1 MSKNEKYFLDKL
13 PKVYQAEVLDNIS
26 YLILAHTFNPIS
38 STDIVERYGA
48 LIKDINE
55 LYLEK
60 YCEYDLSVR
69 DRCITIFLVH
79 HILSN
84 LNYWCTY
91 PQFSKIEYEYT
102 KPLRQHYILID
113 KKEINKYIMK
123 YKNYIF
129 NTMLLMVASLRK
141 GYISDLASVVLYNN
155 DIIEGALHIRRF
167 NTEEYNYKDTLYSL
181 LSSLIREN
189 DRYKIDLL
197 KEEDKL

>member
-1 MSKNEKYFLDKL
+1 MSKSEKYFLDKL
-13 PKVYQAEVLDNIS
+13 PEVYQAEVLDNIS

-38 STDIVERYGA
+38 SIDIVERYGA

-69 DRCITIFLVH
+69 DRCITIFIVH

-91 PQFSKIEYEYT
+91 PQFSKIEYECT

-129 NTMLLMVASLRK
+129 NTMMLMVASLCK
-141 GYISDLASVVLYNN
+141 GYMYDPVSVILYNN
-155 DIIEGALHIRRF
+155 DIIEGSIHIRQF
-167 NTEEYNYKDTLYSL
+167 NTEGYNYKDILYSL
-181 LSSLIREN
+181 LSSLIRKN
-189 DRYKIDLL
+189 DRYRLNLL
-197 KEEDKL
+197 KEEGKL

>member
-1 MSKNEKYFLDKL
+1 MSKSEKYFLDKL

-38 STDIVERYGA
+38 SIDILERYGA

-69 DRCITIFLVH
+69 DRCITIFIIH

-84 LNYWCTY
+84 LDYWCTY
-91 PQFSKIEYEYT
+91 PQFSKLEYEYT
-102 KPLRQHYILID
+102 KPIRQHYILID

-129 NTMLLMVASLRK
+129 NTMMLMVASLRK
-141 GYISDLASVVLYNN
+141 GYMSDPVSVVLYNSN
-155 DIIEGALHIRRF
+155 IIEGSLHIRQL
-167 NTEEYNYKDTLYSL
+167 NAEEYNYKDILYSL

-197 KEEDKL
+197 KEEE

>member
-1 MSKNEKYFLDKL
+1 MSKSEKYFLDKL

-26 YLILAHTFNPIS
+26 YLILAHTLNPIS
-38 STDIVERYGA
+38 SIDIVERCVA

-69 DRCITIFLVH
+69 DRCITIFIVH

-91 PQFSKIEYEYT
+91 PQFSKLEYEYT
-102 KPLRQHYILID
+102 KPIRQHYILID

-129 NTMLLMVASLRK
+129 NTMLLMVSSLCK
-141 GYISDLASVVLYNN
+141 GYMYDPVSVILYNN
-155 DIIEGALHIRRF
+155 DIIEGSLHIRRF
-167 NTEEYNYKDTLYSL
+167 NAEGYNYKDILYSL

-189 DRYKIDLL
+189 DRYKLNLL
-197 KEEDKL
+197 KEESKL

>member
-1 MSKNEKYFLDKL
+1 MSKSEKYFLDKL
-13 PKVYQAEVLDNIS
+13 PEAYRAEVLDNIS

-38 STDIVERYGA
+38 SIDIMERYGA
-48 LIKDINE
+48 LIKGINE

-84 LNYWCTY
+84 LNYWCTD

-141 GYISDLASVVLYNN
+141 GYISDPASVVLYNN

>member
-1 MSKNEKYFLDKL
+1 MSKSEKYFLDKL

-38 STDIVERYGA
+38 SIDILERYGA

-69 DRCITIFLVH
+69 DRCITIFIVH

-91 PQFSKIEYEYT
+91 PQFSKLEYEYT
-102 KPLRQHYILID
+102 KPIRQHYIIID

-129 NTMLLMVASLRK
+129 NTMMLMVASLCR
-141 GYISDLASVVLYNN
+141 GCMSDPVSVVLYNS
-155 DIIEGALHIRRF
+155 DIIEGSLHIRQF
-167 NTEEYNYKDTLYSL
+167 NAEEYNYKDILYSL

-189 DRYKIDLL
+189 DRYKIYLL
-197 KEEDKL
+197 KEEE

>member
-1 MSKNEKYFLDKL
+1 MSKSEKYFLDKL
-13 PKVYQAEVLDNIS
+13 PEIYQAEVLDNIS

-38 STDIVERYGA
+38 SIYIVERYGA

-60 YCEYDLSVR
+60 YCEYDLSVQ

-84 LNYWCTY
+84 LNCWCTY

-102 KPLRQHYILID
+102 KPLRQHYIIID

-141 GYISDLASVVLYNN
+141 GYINDPASVVLYNN

-167 NTEEYNYKDTLYSL
+167 NAEEYNYRDILYSL

-197 KEEDKL
+197 KEEGKL

>member
-1 MSKNEKYFLDKL
+1 MSKSEKYFLDKL
-13 PKVYQAEVLDNIS
+13 PEVYQAEVLDNIS

-38 STDIVERYGA
+38 SIDIVERYGA

-69 DRCITIFLVH
+69 DQCITIFIVH

-91 PQFSKIEYEYT
+91 PQFSKLEYELT

-129 NTMLLMVASLRK
+129 NTMLLMVSSLCK
-141 GYISDLASVVLYNN
+141 GCMSDPVSVVLYNS
-155 DIIEGALHIRRF
+155 DIIEGSLRIRQL
-167 NTEEYNYKDTLYSL
+167 NAEEYNYKDILYSL

-189 DRYKIDLL
+189 DRYRLNLL
-197 KEEDKL
+197 KDEGKL

>member
-1 MSKNEKYFLDKL
+1 MSKSKKYFLDKL
-13 PKVYQAEVLDNIS
+13 PEVYQAEVLDNIS

-38 STDIVERYGA
+38 SIDIVERYGA

-60 YCEYDLSVR
+60 YCEYDLSVQ

-91 PQFSKIEYEYT
+91 PQFSKIEYECT

-129 NTMLLMVASLRK
+129 NTMLLMVVSLCK
-141 GYISDLASVVLYNN
+141 GYMYDPASVVLYNS
-155 DIIEGALHIRRF
+155 DIIEGSLHIRRF
-167 NTEEYNYKDTLYSL
+167 NAEGYNYKDILYSL

-189 DRYKIDLL
+189 DRYRLNLL

>member
-1 MSKNEKYFLDKL
+1 MSKSEKYFLDKL
-13 PKVYQAEVLDNIS
+13 PEVYQAEVLDNIS

-38 STDIVERYGA
+38 SIDIVERCGA

-69 DRCITIFLVH
+69 DRCITIFIVH

-91 PQFSKIEYEYT
+91 PQFSKLEYEYT

-129 NTMLLMVASLRK
+129 NTMMLMAASLCK
-141 GYISDLASVVLYNN
+141 GYLYDPASVILYNN
-155 DIIEGALHIRRF
+155 DIIEGSLHIRQF
-167 NTEEYNYKDTLYSL
+167 NTEEYNYKVILYSL

>member
-1 MSKNEKYFLDKL
+1 MNKSEKYFLDKL
-13 PKVYQAEVLDNIS
+13 PEVYQAEVLDNIS

-38 STDIVERYGA
+38 SIDIVERCGA

-69 DRCITIFLVH
+69 DRCITIFIVH

-84 LNYWCTY
+84 LDYWCTY
-91 PQFSKIEYEYT
+91 PQFSKLEYEYT

-113 KKEINKYIMK
+113 KKEINKCIMK

-129 NTMLLMVASLRK
+129 NTMMLWVINVMALTVLRSNNVYCIFRSRTNCQ
-141 GYISDLASVVLYNN
+141 YIEARKT
-155 DIIEGALHIRRF
+155 IIYYIFLGWL
-167 NTEEYNYKDTLYSL
+167 
-181 LSSLIREN
+181 
-189 DRYKIDLL
+189 
-197 KEEDKL
+197 

>member
-1 MSKNEKYFLDKL
+1 MSKSEKYFLDKL
-13 PKVYQAEVLDNIS
+13 PEVYQAEVLDNIS

-38 STDIVERYGA
+38 SIDIVERYGA

-69 DRCITIFLVH
+69 DRCITIFIVH

-84 LNYWCTY
+84 LDYWCVY
-91 PQFSKIEYEYT
+91 PQFSKLEYEYT
-102 KPLRQHYILID
+102 KPIKQHYVIID
-113 KKEINKYIMK
+113 KKEINKYIIK

-129 NTMLLMVASLRK
+129 NTMLLMVASLCK
-141 GYISDLASVVLYNN
+141 GYMHDPASVILYNN
-155 DIIEGALHIRRF
+155 DIIESSIRIRQF
-167 NTEEYNYKDTLYSL
+167 NTEEYNYKVILYSL

-189 DRYKIDLL
+189 DRYRLNLL
-197 KEEDKL
+197 KEEGKL

>member
-26 YLILAHTFNPIS
+26 YLILAHTFNSIS
-38 STDIVERYGA
+38 SIDIVERCGA

-69 DRCITIFLVH
+69 DRCITIFIVH

-84 LNYWCTY
+84 LNYWCAY

-129 NTMLLMVASLRK
+129 NTMMLMVASLCK
-141 GYISDLASVVLYNN
+141 GYMYDPVSVILYNN
-155 DIIEGALHIRRF
+155 DIIEGSLHIRQF
-167 NTEEYNYKDTLYSL
+167 NTEEYNYKDILYSL

-189 DRYKIDLL
+189 DRYRLNLL
-197 KEEDKL
+197 KEEGKL

>member
-1 MSKNEKYFLDKL
+1 MPEI
-13 PKVYQAEVLDNIS
+13 YQAEVLDNIS
-26 YLILAHTFNPIS
+26 YLILAHTFNSIS
-38 STDIVERYGA
+38 SIDIVERYGA

-69 DRCITIFLVH
+69 DRCITIFIVH

-84 LNYWCTY
+84 LNHWCTY
-91 PQFSKIEYEYT
+91 PQFSKLEYEYT

-129 NTMLLMVASLRK
+129 NTMMLMVASLCK
-141 GYISDLASVVLYNN
+141 GCIHDPASVILYNN
-155 DIIEGALHIRRF
+155 DIIEGSIHIRQF
-167 NTEEYNYKDTLYSL
+167 NTEEYNYKVILYSL

-189 DRYKIDLL
+189 DRYRLNLL
-197 KEEDKL
+197 KEEGKL

>member
-1 MSKNEKYFLDKL
+1 MSKSKKYFLDKL
-13 PKVYQAEVLDNIS
+13 PEVYQAEVLDNIS

-38 STDIVERYGA
+38 SIDIVERYGA

-91 PQFSKIEYEYT
+91 PQFSKIEYECT

-129 NTMLLMVASLRK
+129 NTMLLMVVSLCK
-141 GYISDLASVVLYNN
+141 GYMYDPASVVLYNS
-155 DIIEGALHIRRF
+155 DIIEGSLHIRRF
-167 NTEEYNYKDTLYSL
+167 NAEGYNYKDILYSL

-189 DRYKIDLL
+189 DRYRLNLL

>member
-1 MSKNEKYFLDKL
+1 MSKSEKYFLDKL
-13 PKVYQAEVLDNIS
+13 PEVYQAEVLDNIS

-38 STDIVERYGA
+38 SIDIVERYGA

-60 YCEYDLSVR
+60 YCGYDLSVR
-69 DRCITIFLVH
+69 DRCITIFIVH

-84 LNYWCTY
+84 LNYWCIY
-91 PQFSKIEYEYT
+91 PQFSKLKYELT
-102 KPLRQHYILID
+102 KPIRQHYILID

-129 NTMLLMVASLRK
+129 NTILLMVASLRK
-141 GYISDLASVVLYNN
+141 GCIHDQTSVVLYNS
-155 DIIEGALHIRRF
+155 DIIEGSLHIRRF
-167 NTEEYNYKDTLYSL
+167 NTEEYNYKDILYSL

-189 DRYKIDLL
+189 DRYKLNLL
-197 KEEDKL
+197 KEEGKL

>member
-1 MSKNEKYFLDKL
+1 MSKSEKYFLDKL
-13 PKVYQAEVLDNIS
+13 PEVYQAEILDNIS

-38 STDIVERYGA
+38 SIDIVERYGA

-69 DRCITIFLVH
+69 DRCITIFIVH

-84 LNYWCTY
+84 LDYWCVY
-91 PQFSKIEYEYT
+91 PQFSKLEYEYT

-129 NTMLLMVASLRK
+129 NTMMLMVASLCK
-141 GYISDLASVVLYNN
+141 GYMYDPASVILYNN
-155 DIIEGALHIRRF
+155 DIIESSIRIRQF
-167 NTEEYNYKDTLYSL
+167 NTEKYNYKDILYSL

-189 DRYKIDLL
+189 DRYRLNLL
-197 KEEDKL
+197 KEEGKL

>member
-1 MSKNEKYFLDKL
+1 MSKSEKYFLNKL

-38 STDIVERYGA
+38 SIDIVERYGA

-69 DRCITIFLVH
+69 DRCITIFIVH

-84 LNYWCTY
+84 LDYWCVY
-91 PQFSKIEYEYT
+91 PQFSKLEYEYT
-102 KPLRQHYILID
+102 KPIKQHYVIID
-113 KKEINKYIMK
+113 KKEINKCIMK

-129 NTMLLMVASLRK
+129 NTMLLMVSSLCK
-141 GYISDLASVVLYNN
+141 GCMSDPASVILYNS
-155 DIIEGALHIRRF
+155 DIIEGSLHIRQF
-167 NTEEYNYKDTLYSL
+167 NTEEYNYKDILYSL
-181 LSSLIREN
+181 LSSLIRKN
-189 DRYKIDLL
+189 DSYRLNLL
-197 KEEDKL
+197 KGGGKL

>member
-1 MSKNEKYFLDKL
+1 MSKSEKYFLDKL
-13 PKVYQAEVLDNIS
+13 PEVYQAEVLDNIS

-38 STDIVERYGA
+38 SIDILERCGA
-48 LIKDINE
+48 LIKDINK

-69 DRCITIFLVH
+69 DRCITIFIVH

-129 NTMLLMVASLRK
+129 NTMLLMVSSLCK
-141 GYISDLASVVLYNN
+141 GCMSDPASVILYNN
-155 DIIEGALHIRRF
+155 DIIEGVLHIRRF
-167 NTEEYNYKDTLYSL
+167 NAEEYNYKDTLYSL

-189 DRYKIDLL
+189 DKYKIDLL

>member
-38 STDIVERYGA
+38 SIDIVERYGA

-69 DRCITIFLVH
+69 DRCITIFIVH

-84 LNYWCTY
+84 LDYWCVY
-91 PQFSKIEYEYT
+91 PQFSKLEYEYT
-102 KPLRQHYILID
+102 KPIRQHYILID
-113 KKEINKYIMK
+113 KKEINKCIMK

-129 NTMLLMVASLRK
+129 NTMMLMVTSLCK
-141 GYISDLASVVLYNN
+141 GCLYDPTSVILYNN
-155 DIIEGALHIRRF
+155 DIIEGSIHIRQF
-167 NTEEYNYKDTLYSL
+167 NTEGYNYKDILYSL
-181 LSSLIREN
+181 LSSLIRKN
-189 DRYKIDLL
+189 DRYRLNLL
-197 KEEDKL
+197 KEDGKS

>member
-1 MSKNEKYFLDKL
+1 MSKSEKYFLDKL
-13 PKVYQAEVLDNIS
+13 HKVYQAEVLDNIS

-38 STDIVERYGA
+38 SIDIVERYGA

-69 DRCITIFLVH
+69 DRCITIFIVH

-84 LNYWCTY
+84 LNYWCIY
-91 PQFSKIEYEYT
+91 PQFNKLEYEYT
-102 KPLRQHYILID
+102 KPLRQHYIPID

-129 NTMLLMVASLRK
+129 NTMLLMVASLCK
-141 GYISDLASVVLYNN
+141 GCIHDPASVILYNN
-155 DIIEGALHIRRF
+155 DIIEGSLHIRQF
-167 NTEEYNYKDTLYSL
+167 NTEEYNYKDILYSL
-181 LSSLIREN
+181 LSSLIRKN
-189 DRYKIDLL
+189 DSYRLNLL
-197 KEEDKL
+197 KGGGKL